1 MGGSSL
7 RQSYELM
14 EFAHTWL
21 HRLGV
26 DVETWHQS
34 LGRTKQRF
42 EEAAPEVLYTKV
54 LHRSS
59 NLRILCLVLRDE
71 RTLSPASLRTFEQ
84 SFDSYVPGL
93 YVRVSLSDGDDEAL
107 ELDRQRELIPWIQE
121 SIGEQLDPVCACF
134 WKSSELERKPE
145 GWSVNL
151 PLDTHDVCI
160 DQIREVAAQVVYEL
174 LQDQTPFSITIDRP
188 AEVSKLPGREE
199 RLSELMNE
207 TLPEPLKPL
216 PVEHT
221 NNNEKPTRR
230 SYHKVGQDGVL
241 WGRFPKD
248 IKTIKI
254 RDFDLELR
262 DAMLE
267 GEVANLETRVV
278 RQGDSLLVKF
288 SLYSREGSIDAQFF
302 MKVDRAN
309 EIELLDKFQNGDFVK
324 VFAEPKINS
333 FSFRQELMAD
343 VKGMMILPQPER
355 RRDDAP
361 KKRVEL
367 HCHTSYSQRDA
378 MSKPAS
384 LVRLAHEFGHPAIA
398 ITDHGVVQAF
408 PELITEHDR
417 LKRSGEP
424 VPKLIYGMEGYLVND
439 GPTFIFGKE
448 EGWDL
453 GDSFVA
459 FDLETSGLD
468 SAKDRIIE
476 VGAVR
481 YERNEA
487 GHFRETESF
496 HELCDPGFTPEPI
509 IFELTGLSEMDLV
522 GKRTPH
528 EVIRDFKDFLGEDPI
543 VAHNGLFDLGFL
555 RHEGF
560 RVDEQNEAPIKFNPV
575 LIDTLEWARLA
586 LPKAGRHRLQDVAEH
601 FGIQQDVKHRA
612 VEDARTAAEVM
623 LELWRNENGL
633 EVQAIETKYGHL
645 PLSEVN
651 SQRARSFHIVHLA
664 KTRLGLY
671 HLYHLVSLSHIKS
684 FYHRPRIPRSDLR
697 YYQAGLIIGAA
708 CEAGEVF
715 RAVLSAWQKHQGNA
729 ALVEQSFN
737 HRDWFE
743 LLKLY
748 DYLEIQPTINNHFLL
763 RQAGNYVDREED
775 LEELNRLI
783 VKLAKRYK
791 KLVVATCDAHF
802 MHAEDEIYRRM
813 MLIHLDFSDAHH
825 ELPLYFRTTEEM
837 LDAFAYLGTETAY
850 EVVVEATNKIADRVE
865 PDLRPFPEGHFP
877 PIIASAP
884 DSVRRLVEETAI
896 AAYGRNSAD
905 DGPGDQL
912 PGLVVDRIDRE
923 LTSIIENGFAIMY
936 YIAHLL
942 VKKSNEDGYIVGSR
956 GSVGSSLIAT
966 FCGITEVNPLP
977 PHYRCPTCHWSHF
990 DESGTYGSGFD
1001 LPRKACPKCGAELL
1015 RDGQD
1020 IPFETFLGF
1029 SGDKQPD
1036 IDLNFSGEYQAIAH
1050 AYTREL
1056 FGVDF
1061 TYRAGTITTYAEK
1074 NALGIVRSYLEK
1086 EGRIERFAEQRR
1098 LAAGIDGVKNS
1109 TGQHPG
1115 GIVVIPD
1122 NREIF
1127 DFTPIQYPA
1136 NDQTASMYTT
1146 HFDFHALEETILKL
1160 DILGHIDPTM
1170 LKVLSDYTGV
1180 DVMNIPIP
1188 DEKVMSLFTSTE
1200 ALGIPDGTAPWNTST
1215 LGIPELGTFMARGMV
1230 DETKPTRFYDLVQL
1244 MGLSHGTDVW
1254 RGNAQELIKDGTCT
1268 IDEVIGCRDSIMTN
1282 LIYQGLP
1289 SKAAFDIME
1298 HVRKGK
1304 GLTEDE
1310 EALMVHHGVP
1320 EWYIESCKKIKY
1332 MFPKAHAAAYVI
1344 SSLRI
1349 AWFKV
1354 YHPVSYY
1361 AAYFTV
1367 RAREFDAVSML
1378 QSSDQVMTELR
1389 RLHQNRGQLKDRD
1402 LKVYYILEL
1411 VAEMQLRGI
1420 EFLPIDIEH
1429 SDAYYFRPEGENKI
1443 RPPFDCITGFSG
1455 NMAQAL
1461 VEARAQGAFRSK
1473 SELAERAG
1481 LGQSS
1486 IDLLDAFHVLDGLPD
1501 SPQIDL
1507 FEFLGE
1513 GAE

>member
-1 MGGSSL
+1 MT
-7 RQSYELM
+7 QIYELM
-14 EFAHTWL
+14 DFAHTWL
-21 HRLGV
+21 LRLGV
-26 DVETWHQS
+26 DVEEWHKA
-34 LGRTKQRF
+34 LGRTKTRL
-42 EEAAPEVLYTKV
+42 EGAAPQVLWSKV
-54 LHRSS
+54 LVRSS
-59 NLRILCLVLRDE
+59 NLRVLSLVLRDD

-84 SFDSYVPGL
+84 SFDGYVPGL
-93 YVRVSLSDGDDEAL
+93 YVRLSLSDGDNEAL
-107 ELDRQRELIPWIQE
+107 ELDRQRELVPWIQE

-134 WKSSELERKPE
+134 WKSASLERNSE
-145 GWSVNL
+145 GWSIDL
-151 PLDTHDVCI
+151 PVDTHDVCI
-160 DQIREVAAQVVYEL
+160 DQIREISEQVIFEL
-174 LQDQTPFSITIDRP
+174 LQDQAPLAISVDRP
-188 AEVSKLPGREE
+188 AEVSQLPSREE
-199 RLSELMNE
+199 RLHEIMSEA
-207 TLPEPLKPL
+207 LPDPPPPPPSLDL
-216 PVEHT
+216 NT
-221 NNNEKPTRR
+221 NNEKPARR
-230 SYHKVGQDGVL
+230 SYHRVGEDGVL
-241 WGRFPKD
+241 WGRFPRNT
-248 IKTIKI
+248 KTIKI
-254 RDFDLELR
+254 RDFNLDLR

-267 GEVANLETRVV
+267 GEVANLETREV
-278 RQGDSLLVKF
+278 RQGDSYLVKF

-309 EIELLDKFQNGDFVK
+309 EIELLEKFQNGEFVR

-333 FSFRQELMAD
+333 YSFRQELMAD
-343 VKGMMILPQPER
+343 IKGMMVLPQPER

-361 KKRVEL
+361 RKRVEL

-408 PELITEHDR
+408 PELIAEHDR
-417 LKRSGEP
+417 LKRSGGP

-439 GPTFIFGKE
+439 GPTFVFGKE
-448 EGWDL
+448 EDWTI
-453 GDSFVA
+453 GDTFVA
-459 FDLETSGLD
+459 FDLETTGLD
-468 SAKDRIIE
+468 NAKDRIIE

-481 YERNEA
+481 YEKDEA
-487 GHFRETESF
+487 GQFRETDSF
-496 HELCDPGFTPEPI
+496 HELCDPGFTPKPI
-509 IFELTGLSEMDLV
+509 IFEITGLSEMDLV
-522 GKRTPH
+522 GKRSPH
-528 EVIRDFKDFLGEDPI
+528 DVIKDFKEFLGEDPV

-560 RVDEQNEAPIKFNPV
+560 RVDEEVDAPIKFNPI

-586 LPKAGRHRLQDVAEH
+586 LPNSRRHRLQDVAQH
-601 FGIQQDVKHRA
+601 FRVKQDVKHRA
-612 VEDARTAAEVM
+612 VEDARTAGQVF
-623 LELWRNENGL
+623 LELWRTENGRDL
-633 EVQAIETKYGHL
+633 QEIERDHGHL

-651 SQRARSFHIVHLA
+651 SQRAKSYHIIHLA
-664 KTRLGLY
+664 QTRLGLY
-671 HLYHLVSLSHIKS
+671 HLYRLVSLSHLKT
-684 FYHRPRIPRSDLR
+684 FYHRPRVPRSDLR
-697 YYQAGLIIGAA
+697 YYQAGLLTGAA

-715 RAVLSAWQKHQGNA
+715 RAVLSAWQKNQGNS
-729 ALVEQSFN
+729 ALVEQSFG
-737 HRDWFE
+737 HGDWFE

-748 DYLEIQPTINNHFLL
+748 DYLEIQPTINNQFLL
-763 RQAGNYVDREED
+763 RQAGNYIEREED
-775 LEELNRLI
+775 LEEINRLI

-813 MLIHLDFSDAHH
+813 MLIHQGFSDAHH

-837 LDAFAYLGTETAY
+837 LETFSYLGPEVAY
-850 EVVVEATNKIADRVE
+850 EVVVEATNQIADKVE

-877 PIIASAP
+877 PIIATAP
-884 DSVRRLVEETAI
+884 DSVRQLVQESAT
-896 AAYGRNSAD
+896 AAYGRNAANN
-905 DGPGDQL
+905 GPGDLL
-912 PGLVVDRIDRE
+912 PEIVENRINRE
-923 LTSIIENGFAIMY
+923 LGSIIENGFAIMY

-942 VKKSNEDGYIVGSR
+942 VKRSNEDGYIVGSR

-977 PHYRCPTCHWSHF
+977 PHYRCPSCHWSHF
-990 DESGTYGSGFD
+990 DESGTFGSGFD
-1001 LPRKACPKCGAELL
+1001 LPSRECPECGTVLI

-1029 SGDKQPD
+1029 TGDKQPD
-1036 IDLNFSGEYQAIAH
+1036 IDLNFSGEYQATAH

-1056 FGVDF
+1056 FGDEY

-1086 EGRIERFAEQRR
+1086 EGRIELYAEQRR

-1122 NREIF
+1122 NREVY

-1180 DVMNIPIP
+1180 DVMTIPIP

-1254 RGNAQELIKDGTCT
+1254 RGNAQDLISEGICT

-1289 SKAAFDIME
+1289 SKDAFDIME
-1298 HVRKGK
+1298 HVRKGR
-1304 GLTEDE
+1304 GLTDEE

-1354 YHPVSYY
+1354 YHPVAYY
-1361 AAYFTV
+1361 AAFFTV

-1378 QSSDQVMTELR
+1378 QNPEQVMAELQ
-1389 RLHQNRGQLKDRD
+1389 RLSQNRSQLKDRE

-1429 SDAYYFRPEGENKI
+1429 SDAYYFRPEGENRI
-1443 RPPFDCITGFSG
+1443 RPPFDSITGFST

-1461 VEARAQGAFRSK
+1461 VEAREAGPFGSK

-1481 LGQSS
+1481 LGQSA
-1486 IDLLDAFHVLDGLPD
+1486 IDLLDSFDVLSELPD

-1513 GAE
+1513 GAG

>member
-1 MGGSSL
+1 
-7 RQSYELM
+7 M
-14 EFAHTWL
+14 EFTHAWL
-21 HRLGV
+21 LRLGV
-26 DVETWHQS
+26 DVEDWHKS
-34 LGRTKQRF
+34 LGRTKVRF
-42 EEAAPEVLYTKV
+42 EEAAPEVLHSKV

-59 NLRILCLVLRDE
+59 NLRILSLLLRDV
-71 RTLSPASLRTFEQ
+71 RSLSPASLRTFEQ
-84 SFDSYVPGL
+84 SFDAYVPGL
-93 YVRVSLSDGDDEAL
+93 YVRLSLSDGDDLAL
-107 ELDRQRELIPWIQE
+107 EPDRQRELIPWVQE
-121 SIGEQLDPVCACF
+121 SISEQLDPVCACF
-134 WKSSELERKPE
+134 WKSSTLERSTE
-145 GWSVNL
+145 GWVINL
-151 PLDTHDVCI
+151 PVDTHDVCV
-160 DQIREVAAQVVYEL
+160 DQIKDVSESVIFEL
-174 LQDQTPFSITIDRP
+174 LHDKSPILINIDRP
-188 AEVSKLPGREE
+188 AEVSRRPSREE
-199 RLSELMNE
+199 RLREVMNE
-207 TLPEPLKPL
+207 ELPDKPAPKMDL
-216 PVEHT
+216 SKMDLT
-221 NNNEKPTRR
+221 SNQEKPARR
-230 SYHKVGQDGVL
+230 TYHRVGQDGVL

-248 IKTIKI
+248 VQTIPI
-254 RDFDLELR
+254 RDFNLELR
-262 DAMLE
+262 DALLE
-267 GEVANLETRVV
+267 GEVANLETREV
-278 RQGDSLLVKF
+278 RQGDSYLVKF
-288 SLYSREGSIDAQFF
+288 SLYSRTGSIDAQFF
-302 MKVDRAN
+302 MKVERAS
-309 EIELLDKFQNGDFVK
+309 EIELFDKFQNGEYVR

-343 VKGMMILPQPER
+343 IKGMMVLPQPER

-361 KKRVEL
+361 RKRVEL

-378 MSKPAS
+378 MSKPAT
-384 LVRLAHEFGHPAIA
+384 LLRLAHEFGHPAIA
-398 ITDHGVVQAF
+398 VTDHGVVQAF
-408 PELITEHDR
+408 PELIAEHDR

-439 GPTFIFGKE
+439 GPTFLFGKE
-448 EGWDL
+448 EDWIL

-459 FDLETSGLD
+459 FDLETTGLD
-468 SAKDRIIE
+468 SAKERIIE

-481 YERNEA
+481 YERDESGRFIEA
-487 GHFRETESF
+487 DSF

-509 IFELTGLSEMDLV
+509 IFEITGLSEMDLV
-522 GKRTPH
+522 GKREPH
-528 EVIRDFKDFLGEDPI
+528 EVIEDFKTFLGDDPV

-560 RVDEQNEAPIKFNPV
+560 RVEEGTEAPIKFNPV

-586 LPKAGRHRLQDVAEH
+586 LPNSKRHRLQDVAEH
-601 FGIQQDVKHRA
+601 FLIEQDIKHRA
-612 VEDARTAAEVM
+612 VEDARTSAQVFLA
-623 LELWRNENGL
+623 LWSTENERDL
-633 EVQAIETKYGHL
+633 QEIERDYGHL

-651 SQRARSFHIVHLA
+651 SQRAKSYHIVHLA

-671 HLYHLVSLSHIKS
+671 HLYRLVSLSHLKT
-684 FYHRPRIPRSDLR
+684 FYHRPRVPRSELR
-697 YYQAGLIIGAA
+697 YYQAGLITGAA

-715 RAVLSAWQKHQGNA
+715 RAVLSTWQKNQGNA
-729 ALVEQSFN
+729 ELVEQSFN
-737 HRDWFE
+737 HSEWFE

-748 DYLEIQPTINNHFLL
+748 DYLEIQPTINNQFLL
-763 RQAGNYVDREED
+763 RQAGNYVEREED
-775 LEELNRLI
+775 LQAINRLI
-783 VKLAKRYK
+783 VKLARRYK
-791 KLVVATCDAHF
+791 KIIVATCDAHF

-813 MLIHLDFSDAHH
+813 MLIHQGFSDAHH
-825 ELPLYFRTTEEM
+825 KLPLYFRTTEEM
-837 LDAFAYLGTETAY
+837 LDAFSYLGPETAY
-850 EVVVEATNKIADRVE
+850 EVVVEATNKVAEMVE

-877 PIIASAP
+877 PIIDSAS
-884 DSVRRLVEETAI
+884 DSVRQLVQETAT
-896 AAYGRNSAD
+896 AAYGRNEAD
-905 DGPGDQL
+905 DGPGQEL
-912 PGLVVDRIDRE
+912 PKIVAERIDRE

-977 PHYRCPTCHWSHF
+977 PHYRCPNCRWSYF

-1001 LPRKACPKCGAELL
+1001 LPSKACPECGTPLTRE
-1015 RDGQD
+1015 GQD

-1029 SGDKQPD
+1029 TGDKQPD

-1056 FGVDF
+1056 FGDDYTF
-1061 TYRAGTITTYAEK
+1061 RAGTITTYAEK

-1086 EGRIERFAEQRR
+1086 EGRVEPFAEQRR

-1127 DFTPIQYPA
+1127 DFTPIQFPA
-1136 NDQTASMYTT
+1136 NDQQASMYTT

-1180 DVMNIPIP
+1180 DVMTIPIP

-1254 RGNAQELIKDGTCT
+1254 RGNAQELIKEGTCT

-1304 GLTEDE
+1304 GLTPEE
-1310 EALMVHHGVP
+1310 EALMVHHEVP
-1320 EWYIESCKKIKY
+1320 AWYIDSCKKIKY

-1354 YHPVSYY
+1354 YHPVAYY

-1367 RAREFDAVSML
+1367 RAREFDAETML
-1378 QSSDQVMTELR
+1378 GKPEQVMAELQR
-1389 RLHQNRGQLKDRD
+1389 MFQNRGQLKDRE
-1402 LKVYYILEL
+1402 LKIYYILEL
-1411 VAEMQLRGI
+1411 VAEMHLRGI
-1420 EFLPIDIEH
+1420 EFLPIDIDA
-1429 SDAYYFRPEGENKI
+1429 SDAYYFRAEGENKI
-1443 RPPFDCITGFSG
+1443 RPPFDSITGFSS

-1461 VEARAQGAFRSK
+1461 VDARKTGPFGSK

-1481 LGQSS
+1481 LGQSA
-1486 IDLLDAFHVLDGLPD
+1486 IDLLDSFHVLDGLPD

-1507 FEFLGE
+1507 FEFLGQ
-1513 GAE
+1513 GAD